1 MFPRVRQ
8 WSVLRGRKASR
19 PDDDLL
25 PRVAEIESRLSHL
38 EAALEG
44 LQDAVH
50 RESVRRNEQT
60 AELRHRTEPG
70 EMARALSDDAR
81 ERGL

>member
-1 MFPRVRQ
+1 MFARVRQ
-8 WSVLRGRKASR
+8 WGVLRGRKESR
-19 PDDDLL
+19 PDDELL
-25 PRVAEIESRLSHL
+25 PRVAEIEWRLAHL
-38 EAALEG
+38 ESALEG

-60 AELRHRTEPG
+60 AELRHRTEAH

>member
-1 MFPRVRQ
+1 MFARVRQ
-8 WSVLRGRKASR
+8 LSLLRGKQESR
-19 PDDDLL
+19 PDVELR
-25 PRVAEIESRLSHL
+25 PRVAEIERRLAHL
-38 EAALEG
+38 ESALEG

-70 EMARALSDDAR
+70 AMARALSDDAR

>member
-1 MFPRVRQ
+1 MFARLRRAGRLGRRPDRELLSRVR
-8 WSVLRGRKASR
+8 
-19 PDDDLL
+19 DLE
-25 PRVAEIESRLSHL
+25 RRFAQL

-44 LQDAVH
+44 LQDAVY

-60 AELRHRTEPG
+60 AELRHRTEPS
-70 EMARALSDDAR
+70 EMARALSHDAR

>member
-1 MFPRVRQ
+1 MFARVRQ

-19 PDDDLL
+19 PDDEFRS
-25 PRVAEIESRLSHL
+25 RVADIERRLAHL
-38 EAALEG
+38 ESELEG

-50 RESVRRNEQT
+50 RESVRRNEQA

-70 EMARALSDDAR
+70 EIARALSDDAR

>member
-1 MFPRVRQ
+1 MFARVRQ
-8 WSVLRGRKASR
+8 WGLLRGKRESR
-19 PDDDLL
+19 PDDELR
-25 PRVAEIESRLSHL
+25 PRVAETERRLAHL
-38 EAALEG
+38 ESALEG

-60 AELRHRTEPG
+60 AELRNRTEPG